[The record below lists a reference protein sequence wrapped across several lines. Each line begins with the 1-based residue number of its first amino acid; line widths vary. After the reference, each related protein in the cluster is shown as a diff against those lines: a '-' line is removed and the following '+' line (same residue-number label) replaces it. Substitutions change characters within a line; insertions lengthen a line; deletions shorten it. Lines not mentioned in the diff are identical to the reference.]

1 MFSDAYMH
9 AYLLGI
15 CLGEELL
22 SHGLCSALAD
32 IGKQFS
38 KGMPPIYKQVCC
50 SIVSSTLGILSF
62 YILAFYDC
70 VLNLLFLVTK
80 DVELF
85 KINLLAIL
93 IFFVKCL
100 FCPPTL
106 FFSCW
111 LLFSYQCVRVMYVG
125 YKLFVIYVLQILVL
139 CDLPL

>member
-106 FFSCW
+106 FFFLLAFIFLFTIYIRLPSHSTNIYCMLLWW
-111 LLFSYQCVRVMYVG
+111 LRW
-125 YKLFVIYVLQILVL
+125 
-139 CDLPL
+139 